1 MRKLRTF
8 FALDSVD
15 KLASIE
21 AMALLLLTKMMVL
34 RVPPRR
40 WKDHFGAINA
50 VESAAADIATVR
62 RVRLAIQRALGN
74 VPGSP
79 NCLPQALTA
88 HRMLKRRGIDAR
100 LYLGTMRDEAG
111 ALHFH
116 AWLKVGEEW
125 VTGLCNE
132 DAYTLMLPDGTSN
145 VWQDS
150 TATLA
155 P

>member
-21 AMALLLLTKMMVL
+21 AMALLVLTKLLVA
-34 RVPPRR
+34 RVPPRL
-40 WKDHFGAINA
+40 WKERFAGIAAQD
-50 VESAAADIATVR
+50 SAQADIATVR
-62 RVRLAIQRALGN
+62 RVRLAIQRALGS

-79 NCLPQALTA
+79 NCLPQALAA
-88 HRMLKRRGIDAR
+88 HWMLKRRDIDAR
-100 LYLGTMRDEAG
+100 LYLGTMQDETG
-111 ALHFH
+111 ALQFH
-116 AWLKVGEEW
+116 AWLKVGDEW

-132 DAYTLMLPDGTSN
+132 DAYTLMLPESGATTRQDGA
-145 VWQDS
+145 
-150 TATLA
+150 ATLA